1 MRNNAKR
8 GSSLSS
14 ARVKKKKKKKF
25 QTKLSTFRRFPS
37 TRLNLEPKSSTLHS
51 LAFRPK
57 ETDRRRSCW
66 KGGEGGRCESNLAN
80 SRLNGRSL
88 GGGTLVRGW
97 GANTR
102 LLNNAA
108 RRPVS
113 GNNRRGNYRRSIEKN
128 LAWIIIS
135 PLARSLGGRR
145 GREDDD
151 EWKSGFTGRW
161 MKMWGEEGRGE
172 RRRKRTKKTA
182 YGEREEG
189 EVELGRGKKRRG
201 LMVWTRLEERGRVGW
216 SKFSTANRRQILH
229 FYKTAAPPHPPSSS
243 LLFLP
248 PKAVKLGRRVNDD
261 EIIARCL

>member
-1 MRNNAKR
+1 MNQK
-8 GSSLSS
+8 
-14 ARVKKKKKKKF
+14 V
-25 QTKLSTFRRFPS
+25 
-37 TRLNLEPKSSTLHS
+37 STLHS

-161 MKMWGEEGRGE
+161 MKMWGEEGRKKEKKNKEDGVWGKG
-172 RRRKRTKKTA
+172 RGRGGIRKRQKKTRLDGVDEA
-182 YGEREEG
+182 
-189 EVELGRGKKRRG
+189 RGKG
-201 LMVWTRLEERGRVGW
+201 EGW
-216 SKFSTANRRQILH
+216 LKQILNGQPQ
-229 FYKTAAPPHPPSSS
+229 ADIA
-243 LLFLP
+243 FL
-248 PKAVKLGRRVNDD
+248 
-261 EIIARCL
+261 